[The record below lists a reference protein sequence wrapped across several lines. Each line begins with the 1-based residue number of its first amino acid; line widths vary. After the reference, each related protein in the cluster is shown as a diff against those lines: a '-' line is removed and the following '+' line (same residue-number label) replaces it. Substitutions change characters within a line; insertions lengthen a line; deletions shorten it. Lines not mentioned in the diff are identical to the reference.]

1 MAVFQNYP
9 RVTPFLWFQSKAEE
23 AVAFYIS
30 IFPHSQL
37 LAENFP
43 ADFGGGGGEGAKPLT
58 IAFTLDGQPMTA
70 INGGPYY
77 TLNEAFSLVVRCDSQ
92 ADVDY
97 YYGKL
102 SEGGTEIQCGWL
114 TDRFGLTW
122 QIVPTQLPE
131 LIKNPKAMA
140 AMMEMKKIDI
150 AELEKAAKG

>member
-43 ADFGGGGGEGAKPLT
+43 ADFGSGGGEGAKPLT

-70 INGGPYY
+70 INGGPPF
-77 TLNEAFSLVVRCDSQ
+77 TFNEAVSLVVRCDTQSE
-92 ADVDY
+92 VDHY
-97 YYGKL
+97 YNKL
-102 SEGGTEIQCGWL
+102 SEGGQEIQCGWIK
-114 TDRFGLTW
+114 DRYGLVW
-122 QIVPTQLPE
+122 QIVPGHLPE
-131 LIKNPKAMA
+131 IIKNPKAMA
-140 AMMEMKKIDI
+140 ALMKMKKIDI
-150 AELEKAAKG
+150 AELEKAAEG

>member
-1 MAVFQNYP
+1 MGVFDSYP
-9 RVTPFLWFQSKAEE
+9 RVSPFLWFHSRAEQ
-23 AVAFYIS
+23 AAAFYIS
-30 IFPHSQL
+30 IFPNSKML
-37 LAENFP
+37 SEYYSS
-43 ADFGGGGGEGAKPLT
+43 DSGDGAKPLT
-58 IAFTLDGQPMTA
+58 IGFSLDGLPMTA

-150 AELEKAAKG
+150 AELEKAAEG

>member
-1 MAVFQNYP
+1 MGVFDSYP
-9 RVTPFLWFQSKAEE
+9 RVSPFLWFHSRAEQ
-23 AVAFYIS
+23 AAAFYIS
-30 IFPHSQL
+30 IFPNSKML
-37 LAENFP
+37 SEYYSS
-43 ADFGGGGGEGAKPLT
+43 DFGDGAKPLT
-58 IAFTLDGQPMTA
+58 IGFSLDGLPMTA

-97 YYGKL
+97 YYDKL